1 MSQVKREMDR
11 LESLNF
17 EAIEVAKQAGAVK
30 ECQFPGHS
38 DQLLTQWDDDAN
50 KMAFAIG
57 TNRWKTGEID
67 GTRQDFMDA
76 IKEAIDTA
84 PDECPEC
91 DRMMSKD

>member
-1 MSQVKREMDR
+1 MSQVKREMER
-11 LESLNF
+11 LETLNF

-30 ECQFPGHS
+30 ECRFPGHS
-38 DQLLTQWDDDAN
+38 DYVLAQWDDDAN
-50 KMAFAIG
+50 RTAYAIG
-57 TNRWKTGEID
+57 TNRWKAGEID

-84 PDECPEC
+84 PDECAAC